1 MITTNTELSTL
12 QSGKKIFWRTS
23 GEKENI
29 SLYIRKYLTFRL
41 NVGNKVFLTTW
52 KMLSQHQDT
61 KGRTICYPGID
72 VNNGMGD
79 SRQSDRLE
87 MITYRLVTSTIV
99 GQISGVRDIGGSS
112 LLL

>member
-23 GEKENI
+23 AEKE
-29 SLYIRKYLTFRL
+29 KYFKYFRL

-79 SRQSDRLE
+79 SRQSDCLLE
-87 MITYRLVTSTIV
+87 MITNRLITSTIV
-99 GQISGVRDIGGSS
+99 GQIGGVRDIGGSS